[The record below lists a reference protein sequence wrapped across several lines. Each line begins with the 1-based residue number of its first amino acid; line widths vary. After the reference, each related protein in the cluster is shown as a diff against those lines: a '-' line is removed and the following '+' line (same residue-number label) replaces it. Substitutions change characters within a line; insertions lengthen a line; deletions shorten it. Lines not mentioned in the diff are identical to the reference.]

1 MINTLC
7 LGDLNRE
14 IKRQQNSPYNRVH
27 SIAGFSSMDPT
38 SVAGLFI
45 IGEVA
50 DVRCVIQV
58 SVTSHVDRWSPKI
71 AEVTYLL

>member
-1 MINTLC
+1 
-7 LGDLNRE
+7 
-14 IKRQQNSPYNRVH
+14 
-27 SIAGFSSMDPT
+27 MDPT
-38 SVAGLFI
+38 SVAGFYI